1 MKILC
6 LSNGH
11 GEDAIAV
18 RIIAQLQKC
27 PNPPEIAALPL
38 VGEGQAYAQLE
49 NVSIIGPVK
58 QMPSGGFIYM
68 EGQQLWRDL
77 KGGLLQLTTAQ
88 SKAIEDWVAS
98 FREMGERIVILAV
111 GDIVPLSFAWKS
123 GADYLFVGTAK
134 SEYYLRDEKGLL
146 PRRSWSERLESW
158 SGSVYQPWER
168 WLMSRERCKGVFPR
182 DRLTAKTLQEKSI
195 PAYDLGN
202 PMMDGLEA
210 SKETPLIYG
219 VDIEKAELKRSLA
232 IALLPGSRSPEAYAN
247 WELIMEAVEGLIEG
261 LPNRKLIFLG
271 AIAGSLS
278 MDTFAQRLENLGWNC
293 DRVARSQ
300 SQANSSQLPVINPAN
315 ARVQKFM
322 AQLPLTFTRRNA
334 TLTLNCQAFN
344 EFIHQGD
351 LAIAMAGTA
360 TEQFVGLGKP
370 AIAIPGTGPQFTP
383 AFAEAQ
389 SRLLGPSLILVKE
402 PRKVVGTIKS
412 LLRNPHKLKSIAN
425 NGRRR
430 MGEAGASRRIA
441 EFIMG
446 MESALKAQ
454 KHHKSL

>member
-18 RIIAQLQKC
+18 RIIAELQKC

-88 SKAIEDWVAS
+88 SKAIETWVAS
-98 FREMGERIVILAV
+98 ERDMGERIVILAV

-146 PRRSWSERLESW
+146 PRSSWSKRLESW

-168 WLMSRERCKGVFPR
+168 WLMSRERCKAVFPR
-182 DRLTAKTLQEKSI
+182 DRLTAKILQEKSI
-195 PAYDLGN
+195 RAYDLGN

-219 VDIEKAELKRSLA
+219 VDIEKEELKRSLA
-232 IALLPGSRSPEAYAN
+232 MVLLPGSRSPEAYAN

-261 LPNRKLIFLG
+261 FPNRKLIFLG

-344 EFIHQGD
+344 EFIHRGD

-370 AIAIPGTGPQFTP
+370 AIAILGIGPQFTP

-389 SRLLGPSLILVKE
+389 SRLLGPSLIVVKE
-402 PRKVVGTIKS
+402 PRNVVGAIKS
-412 LLRNPHKLKSIAN
+412 LLRNPQKLQSIAN

-446 MESALKAQ
+446 MGNANVVSG
-454 KHHKSL
+454 